1 MKASTPS
8 STSRTSTGSA
18 HGDTL
23 TGNAGANWISVGNGN
38 DTVDGARHA
47 SDTYDVAAAETGV
60 TVDLGAGTSTGG
72 SGTDTL
78 KHIEDVSGSDFDD
91 TPHGQL
97 GRQRH
102 LR

>member
-1 MKASTPS
+1 M
-8 STSRTSTGSA
+8 
-18 HGDTL
+18 
-23 TGNAGANWISVGNGN
+23 
-38 DTVDGARHA
+38 
-47 SDTYDVAAAETGV
+47 

-91 TPHGQL
+91 TLTGEL
-97 GRQRH
+97 ERQHH